1 MMYASRDIDYWDIV
15 KRSAGMAWNH
25 KFLWFFGFF
34 AASGG
39 GGNFLN
45 VGEHGG
51 ERIKDFFLSHIEV
64 LVAIVLGVVFLWLIF
79 FVMNL
84 ISKGALIGCI
94 DRANRHEGIGFD
106 AGWHVGFKAFWG
118 MLGLFVVGFVAL
130 MVVSIVCVLAVLLPV
145 AAGAPGIALAVVIG
159 AILFIPY
166 LVFLFLLTF
175 TIIYAEREYVIR
187 GEGVPEALAA
197 GWQLTRQFLGKSF
210 LMWLIS
216 VLSTI
221 VFMISLLI
229 VLVAAS
235 LPFILIGLASPVVA
249 LVLGIPVAVVI
260 LILTGSAFSTY
271 DHALW
276 TLTYIELRA
285 LPEAPSRHPEVRAVE
300 PGGGTP

>member
-1 MMYASRDIDYWDIV
+1 MYASPEIDYWDIV
-15 KRSAGMAWNH
+15 KRSISIAWNH

-45 VGEHGG
+45 IGDNGG
-51 ERIKDFFLSHIEV
+51 ERIRDFFLANIE
-64 LVAIVLGVVFLWLIF
+64 LVVVIVLGIVFLWLIF

-94 DRANRHEGIGFD
+94 DRARRGEGIGFD
-106 AGWHVGFKAFWG
+106 IGWHAGFKAFWG
-118 MLGLFVVGFVAL
+118 MLGLFVTGFVAFL
-130 MVVSIVCVLAVLLPV
+130 IVSVVCVLAVVLPL

-159 AILFIPY
+159 AVLFIPY

-175 TIIYAEREYVIR
+175 TITYAEREYVIR
-187 GEGVPEALAA
+187 GEGVTEALGT
-197 GWQLTRQFLGKSF
+197 GWRMTRQFLGKSF

-216 VLSTI
+216 LLSVLVFI
-221 VFMISLLI
+221 VSVLI

-235 LPFILIGLASPVVA
+235 LPFILIALASPIVA
-249 LVLGIPVAVVI
+249 LVLGIPLAIVVLAV
-260 LILTGSAFSTY
+260 TGAAYSTY

-276 TLTYIELRA
+276 TLAYGALR
-285 LPEAPSRHPEVRAVE
+285 PSLDVPQR
-300 PGGGTP
+300 PGPAFAGRPTGGVS